1 MPYAGMSLYVLII
14 IAALSL
20 SCGMVGMVLFVG
32 PDRARQVVIT
42 NLQRGLLRSDSEAD
56 ENLEPHP
63 SRGGLAAL
71 ARRLT
76 PRSAAARIE
85 RLLARAGHPAQWPA
99 ERVMVAKPVLAIV
112 FAALGSFVAG
122 SNPKPLIIAIV
133 IVGTVVCYFVPDLL
147 LQSRGQERSQQIALE
162 LADTLDQM
170 TIAVEAGLGF
180 DAAMS
185 RAGKNGKGPL
195 AEELVRTLQ
204 DIQMGRSRRQAYDAL
219 AARTDAVD
227 LRRFIRAIIQA
238 DAYGISISD
247 VLRTQASEMRLK
259 RRQRAEEK
267 AMQIPVKVIFP
278 LMFCILPVL
287 FIVLLGPIV
296 PRLMAAFS

>member
-1 MPYAGMSLYVLII
+1 MMPTTVMILVAV
-14 IAALSL
+14 LSL
-20 SCGMVGMVLFVG
+20 SCGMVGMVLLIG
-32 PDRARQVVIT
+32 PNRARQVAVT
-42 NLQRGLLRSDSEAD
+42 NLQRGLLRTDPESDAATEGNAG
-56 ENLEPHP
+56 
-63 SRGGLAAL
+63 RGRLTVL
-71 ARRLT
+71 VLRLT
-76 PRSAAARIE
+76 PRGTVARID
-85 RLLARAGHPAQWPA
+85 RLLGRAGRPASWPV
-99 ERVMVAKPVLAIV
+99 ERVLVVKPVLAAISAAFSLMIINSSQRPMIIV
-112 FAALGSFVAG
+112 MMLAA
-122 SNPKPLIIAIV
+122 
-133 IVGTVVCYFVPDLL
+133 TVVSYFVPDLL
-147 LQSRGQERSQQIALE
+147 LHSRGVERSRAITLE

-219 AARTDAVD
+219 AGRTDSPD

-238 DAYGISISD
+238 DAYGISVAD
-247 VLRTQASEMRLK
+247 VLRTQAKEMRLK

-278 LMFCILPVL
+278 LMLCILPVL
-287 FIVLLGPIV
+287 FIVLLGPVVISV
-296 PRLMAAFS
+296 MAAFG